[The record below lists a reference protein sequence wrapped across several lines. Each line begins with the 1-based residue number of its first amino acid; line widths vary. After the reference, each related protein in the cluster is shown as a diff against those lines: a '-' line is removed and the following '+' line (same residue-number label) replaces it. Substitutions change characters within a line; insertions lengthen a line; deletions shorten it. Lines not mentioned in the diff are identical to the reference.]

1 MRSLSVRNLPDTVY
15 EAIKSMADAN
25 HRSMQ
30 EQVRYLLEQEV
41 KLVAGS
47 PLYAAREWRERL
59 ADRTLANTVA
69 NVREDR
75 RR

>member
-15 EAIKSMADAN
+15 EAIKSMAESN

-69 NVREDR
+69 DVREDR

>member
-15 EAIKSMADAN
+15 EAIKRMADAN

-69 NVREDR
+69 DVREDR